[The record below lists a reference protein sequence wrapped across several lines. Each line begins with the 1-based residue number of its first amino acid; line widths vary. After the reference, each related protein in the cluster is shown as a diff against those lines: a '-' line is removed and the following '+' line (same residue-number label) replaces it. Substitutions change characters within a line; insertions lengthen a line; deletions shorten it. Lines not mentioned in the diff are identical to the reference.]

1 MSAIPPHPAAIWWV
15 VEAYTSGG
23 ALTIEFLYPQNL
35 VADSVVGAIA
45 DGMEAWFDRL
55 TQAAALQTL
64 PAELALDAD
73 DLQALTERL
82 GL

>member
-1 MSAIPPHPAAIWWV
+1 LV
-15 VEAYTSGG
+15 VEAYISAG
-23 ALTIEFLYPQNL
+23 ALTIELLYPQDL
-35 VADSVVGAIA
+35 VSDAVISEIA
-45 DGMEAWFDRL
+45 DGMEAWFDRF
-55 TQAAALQTL
+55 TQAATWQSL